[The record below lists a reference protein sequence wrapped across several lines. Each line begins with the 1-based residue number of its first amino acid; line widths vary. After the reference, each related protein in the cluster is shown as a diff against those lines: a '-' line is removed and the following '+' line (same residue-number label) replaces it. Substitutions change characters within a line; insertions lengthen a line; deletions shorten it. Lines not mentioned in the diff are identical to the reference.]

1 MASLPLLVGVIADT
15 HIPVRAKAVPE
26 VVLEAFRGADLIL
39 HAGDLVEPQ
48 VLEVLR
54 QVAPVE
60 AVAGNN
66 DPPTVVTGLGLARE
80 MELGGY
86 RIGLTHGHIG
96 TGKSTVE
103 RALSQFPEADCVI
116 FGHSH
121 IAYCQWHGRTLALNP
136 GSATDRR
143 RSPNCSYAI
152 LELTTDGLRAQIH
165 YLER

>member
-1 MASLPLLVGVIADT
+1 MARLPLRIGILADT
-15 HIPVRAKAVPE
+15 HIPARAKAVPAA
-26 VVLEAFRGADLIL
+26 VLEAFTGVDLIL
-39 HAGDLVEPQ
+39 HAGDLVDPQ

-54 QVAPVE
+54 LVAPVE

-66 DPPTVVTGLGLARE
+66 DPPAVVTGLGWTRE
-80 MELGGY
+80 LRVGGY
-86 RIGLTHGHIG
+86 LIGLTHGHLGPG
-96 TGKSTVE
+96 TSTVA
-103 RALSQFPEADCVI
+103 RALSHFPEADCVI

-143 RSPNCSYAI
+143 RSPQCSYAI
-152 LELTTDGLRAQIH
+152 LAVTASALHAQIH